1 MALDGGANGRRPFLI
16 GSDWWRIQNFFAI
29 FTYLCLFMAFIKT
42 KISLDVVEVIATEW
56 KLLLSY
62 YHPIFPSFDA
72 IQFLFILPH
81 LCLLISNPLTLFSLL
96 DPLTSL
102 HSTYI
107 DKKVITGFC
116 SNDIYKKESLSK
128 PSQTHFLPLPPAI
141 MRPKVEMWLFQY
153 LCTPMGFPMTFF
165 YFLLTLFGGWS
176 IETLISN

>member
-1 MALDGGANGRRPFLI
+1 MALDGGADGRRPFLI
-16 GSDWWRIQNFFAI
+16 SSDWRRIQNFFAI

-102 HSTYI
+102 PLILTKMLSLGSVAMI
-107 DKKVITGFC
+107 SIKKKAYQSHHRLIFSPYLLRLWGLKWKCGF
-116 SNDIYKKESLSK
+116 SNICALPWAS
-128 PSQTHFLPLPPAI
+128 PWHFFI
-141 MRPKVEMWLFQY
+141 F
-153 LCTPMGFPMTFF
+153 C
-165 YFLLTLFGGWS
+165 
-176 IETLISN
+176 

>member
-1 MALDGGANGRRPFLI
+1 MALDGGADGRRPFLI

-102 HSTYI
+102 PLILT
-107 DKKVITGFC
+107 KML
-116 SNDIYKKESLSK
+116 SLGSVAMISINK
-128 PSQTHFLPLPPAI
+128 ADCHKSRAHTKIWHTFRLCNGRHICIPA
-141 MRPKVEMWLFQY
+141 Y
-153 LCTPMGFPMTFF
+153 LHICTFA
-165 YFLLTLFGGWS
+165 Y
-176 IETLISN
+176 